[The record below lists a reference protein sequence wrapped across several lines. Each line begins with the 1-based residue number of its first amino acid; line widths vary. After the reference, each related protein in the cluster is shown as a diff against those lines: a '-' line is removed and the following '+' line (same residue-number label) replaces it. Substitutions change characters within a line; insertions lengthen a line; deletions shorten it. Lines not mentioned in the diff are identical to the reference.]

1 MKVDELLTA
10 SFRVLMYDEMEQY
23 TNAINALA
31 NILANQSNTHGYNNL
46 GIAYFEIGDYKMAF
60 QCFNESLQI
69 DPKNEVAFINRGH
82 LFEKSG
88 DWLAARRDYSSAIEI
103 MPSNPTYWRCRAYLY
118 KQEERWHEALQDF
131 LEAQKIE
138 PLLERTNREIEEL
151 KSRLGADLQ
160 KP

>member
-1 MKVDELLTA
+1 
-10 SFRVLMYDEMEQY
+10 MYDEMEQY
-23 TNAINALA
+23 ISAINVLA
-31 NILANQSNTHGYNNL
+31 CAMANDSNSHGYNNL
-46 GIAYFEIGDYKMAF
+46 GIAYFEIGDYKMAL
-60 QCFNESLQI
+60 QSFNKSLLI
-69 DPKNEVAFINRGH
+69 DSRNEVAFINRGL

-88 DWLAARRDYSSAIEI
+88 DWLSARKDYSSAIAI
-103 MPSNPTYWRCRAYLY
+103 MPSNPTYWRSRAYLY
-118 KQEERWHEALQDF
+118 KRKEQWLKALQDF